1 MRERSRILWLMNMP
15 SSFWSR
21 TYRIVSVRVTLRLY
35 FGEVKVSEFARL
47 FEEAV
52 SEFDELSVPH
62 DSVVLTSNR
71 AGVHFSNFLRME
83 LTAAEGLSQKFRSCA
98 RRTRRTKRVE

>member
-1 MRERSRILWLMNMP
+1 MTVLERSRILWLMNTQ

-21 TYRIVSVRVTLRLY
+21 TYSVLNGRVTLRLY

-52 SEFDELSVPH
+52 RQYEGLGVPH

-71 AGVHFSNFLRME
+71 AGMHFSNFLRMDSA
-83 LTAAEGLSQKFRSCA
+83 AAEDLGRKLEELRWKAASD
-98 RRTRRTKRVE
+98 